1 MDSQHDRYVHLYKE
15 IGRRIR
21 EARKAKNVT
30 QSELAEAIGL
40 TRTSV
45 TNIEK
50 GRQKLLVHSLFE
62 IAAALKVSLGH
73 LIEESMRDETTKLEI
88 QIPSTVSDKDRAL
101 IESAI
106 SPSKAKDR

>member
-1 MDSQHDRYVHLYKE
+1 MSR
-15 IGRRIR
+15 
-21 EARKAKNVT
+21 NMT
-30 QSELAEAIGL
+30 QSELATVIGL

-62 IAAALKVSLGH
+62 IAAALGISPVK
-73 LIEESMRDETTKLEI
+73 LIEDGDSKSIINFEI
-88 QIPSTVSDKDRAL
+88 MIPDTVNAEHRAL

-106 SPSKAKDR
+106 APAKNEGQ